1 MEALLR
7 FFREY
12 ETVIYLILGG
22 GALISLRAL
31 LVAWS
36 EWRLAVF
43 GLEKE
48 LIFQRVRISGSLLIL
63 FVLIGLSQFCLVT
76 FVSPY
81 LPASALLA
89 TPTVSLTQAAGAF
102 LQADTPSVSQTAP
115 PAPPPGSMGCI
126 ADQLMF
132 TFPQPGDEVK
142 GKITLRATVNFP
154 DLGFFKY
161 EYAPTGSDAWMT
173 IAADNQNKTD
183 SELNLWDTS
192 LLTPGDYQ
200 IRLVVTNNLG
210 EVLPPCI
217 VPIRV
222 LAP

>member
-43 GLEKE
+43 SLEKE

-63 FVLIGLSQFCLVT
+63 FLLIGLSQFCLVT
-76 FVSPY
+76 FVAPY

-115 PAPPPGSMGCI
+115 PAPPPGSIGCI